1 MRCVSG
7 SMSIEHMLGGHGKN
21 GKHKFVCREGGVL
34 ATNFFFAVH
43 VIPSPSCIDSGIS
56 MFKLW
61 LFIHFGMM
69 MIKWITHN
77 TFLQSIITHTHS
89 RRYLHNLIY
98 NVVRRRAE
106 GDHILHGKHILGGR
120 SVRKHS
126 FVDETDVY
134 VRKIFSIAH
143 NGSLRLRLRLSC
155 LHKQNDG

>member
-1 MRCVSG
+1 
-7 SMSIEHMLGGHGKN
+7 MS
-21 GKHKFVCREGGVL
+21 RGGVL

-61 LFIHFGMM
+61 LFIHLGMM
-69 MIKWITHN
+69 MIKWIKLCRFTHN

-106 GDHILHGKHILGGR
+106 GDHILHGKHILVGTLGAKAFICRRNGCLR
-120 SVRKHS
+120 SRNFLNCS
-126 FVDETDVY
+126 QWFAQT
-134 VRKIFSIAH
+134 S
-143 NGSLRLRLRLSC
+143 S
-155 LHKQNDG
+155 